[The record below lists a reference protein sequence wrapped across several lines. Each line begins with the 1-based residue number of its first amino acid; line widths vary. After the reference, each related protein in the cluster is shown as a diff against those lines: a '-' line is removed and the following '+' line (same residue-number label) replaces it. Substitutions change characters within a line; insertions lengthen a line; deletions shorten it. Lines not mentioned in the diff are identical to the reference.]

1 MPGNLRLPGR
11 RFIFP
16 GQCDLGVKVM
26 RNEYDLSDVSHGA
39 VELIYRSMNRKLAVL
54 LNWLDALRTPSD
66 FAKFEWFVQKDS
78 AGYTQIELRHL
89 KVWVYFDQRR
99 YWIAQGLDVGYV
111 AAARD
116 VAAVKQKF
124 MRGLATTLL
133 LNLEKHGS
141 IEPVLRQAS
150 PEIWMDWRR
159 AVRAANPPLPM
170 PVISESQDIV
180 PGLRAPVPRL
190 ELSFYGCPA

>member
-1 MPGNLRLPGR
+1 
-11 RFIFP
+11 
-16 GQCDLGVKVM
+16 M
-26 RNEYDLSDVSHGA
+26 RNEYELDDLTNGVL
-39 VELIYRSMNRKLAVL
+39 ELIYRLMNRKLAAL
-54 LNWLDALRTPSD
+54 LNWLDALRNPVE
-66 FAKFEWFVQKDS
+66 FAKFESFVRRDS
-78 AGYTQIELRHL
+78 AGYTHIELRDL

-116 VAAVKQKF
+116 VDAVRQKF

-141 IEPVLRQAS
+141 IEPVLRPAP
-150 PEIWMDWRR
+150 PEVWMDWRR
-159 AVRAANPPLPM
+159 AVRAATSQSPRR
-170 PVISESQDIV
+170 VVSESQDIV

-190 ELSFYGCPA
+190 ELSFYGCPL

>member
-1 MPGNLRLPGR
+1 
-11 RFIFP
+11 
-16 GQCDLGVKVM
+16 M
-26 RNEYDLSDVSHGA
+26 RNEYDLGHVSHGA
-39 VELIYRSMNRKLAVL
+39 PELLYRSMNRKLMAL
-54 LNWLDALRTPSD
+54 LNWLDALRTPSE

-78 AGYTQIELRHL
+78 TGYTHIELRHL
-89 KVWVYFDQRR
+89 KVWVYFDERR

-111 AAARD
+111 AAAKD
-116 VAAVKQKF
+116 PDAVKQKF

-141 IEPVLRQAS
+141 IEPVLRPAP
-150 PEIWMDWRR
+150 PEVWIDWRR
-159 AVRAANPPLPM
+159 AVRAVDPPLPRR
-170 PVISESQDIV
+170 VVSETDEIV